1 MREEIRQ
8 AREKS
13 RKTNFRVLIIELA
26 IITEVIL
33 ILCKFVSAFI

>member
-8 AREKS
+8 AREKT
-13 RKTNFRVLIIELA
+13 RKTNLRVLILELA

-33 ILCKFVSAFI
+33 IFCKFISAFI